1 MSNELTIVG
10 NVGETIELHNLPG
23 GGTVCNF
30 SVADNRVRQLEDG
43 SYKTINTTWR
53 RVAAYKNAEA
63 VAENLTKGT
72 RVIIRGIEEMRT
84 YTRTDGT
91 PGNQLRFIASVV
103 GIVPTNPK
111 PIGSPHTPAR
121 PAPRPAVPTQY
132 PPHGYQA
139 QPTNGYQ
146 QHPAPQAPAAQP
158 APRSPQG
165 YQQAPAYPTPY
176 TTDQPPF

>member
-30 SVADNRVRQLEDG
+30 SVADNRVRKEQDG
-43 SYKTINTTWR
+43 TYTTLSTTWR

-63 VAENLTKGT
+63 VAETLTKGA

-91 PGNQLRFIASVV
+91 PGNQLSFIASVG
-103 GIVPTNPK
+103 GIVPTTPK
-111 PIGSPHTPAR
+111 PIGSPAGR

-146 QHPAPQAPAAQP
+146 QHPAPQSQPA

-176 TTDQPPF
+176 TTAEPPF